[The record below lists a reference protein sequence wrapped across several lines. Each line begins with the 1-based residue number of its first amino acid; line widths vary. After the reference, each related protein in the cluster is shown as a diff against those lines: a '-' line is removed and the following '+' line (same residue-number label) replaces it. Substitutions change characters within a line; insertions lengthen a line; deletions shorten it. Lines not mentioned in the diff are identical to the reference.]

1 MRKVNDDG
9 MNNEHQQKEK
19 KRSEGDQG
27 NQNQD
32 GGPHNECFSFFLI
45 DVSIARIYLEN

>member
-1 MRKVNDDG
+1 MRKVNEEG

-19 KRSEGDQG
+19 KEVKETME

-32 GGPHNECFSFFLI
+32 GGHHNECFPFS
-45 DVSIARIYLEN
+45 S